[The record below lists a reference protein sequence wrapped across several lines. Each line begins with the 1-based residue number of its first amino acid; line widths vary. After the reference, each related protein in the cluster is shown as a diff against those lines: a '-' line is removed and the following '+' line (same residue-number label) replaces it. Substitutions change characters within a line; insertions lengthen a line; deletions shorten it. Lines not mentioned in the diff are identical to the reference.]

1 MDETISAKKEKRA
14 QLEKLNVPVHPYS
27 FNKQKTIAQTREMM
41 DKKVETAG
49 RIMSIRAHGKVVFMD
64 LQDSTE
70 NIQVM
75 VRESEVDDNKF
86 SWLKTLV
93 DRGDYLGVIGS
104 IVTTK
109 TGETTILATDFEF
122 LSKAL
127 RPLPTAW
134 NTAESKE
141 ARFRKRYLDMLIN
154 PESKRILDARWLIE
168 KEMRRFLQ
176 DEHDFVEV
184 ETPILQPLY
193 GGTNATPFSTH
204 MNALDTDFYLR
215 IAPELYLKRLI
226 VGGYDKVFEIARN
239 FRNEGIDQTHQPEF
253 TMVEWYETYADYHK
267 MMDVAEDLVKH
278 LVKKL
283 YGELK
288 IKVGEKEIDI
298 SIKWERLRMEE
309 ALKKF
314 VNIDFNSLS
323 DDEVQELLKK
333 NNLKLK
339 TQYSRGK
346 ALFELFDNLVTP
358 HLIDPIWIIDYP
370 RDISPLSKQHRK
382 NPELAERFEAYI
394 GGKELADGWSEIVD
408 PIDQRNIFEKEQK
421 NMRQGDTE
429 AHPLDEDFI
438 EAMEHGMPPLGGIG
452 MGIDRLVMFLTNTW
466 SIKEVIAFP
475 TMKPLTARI
484 EKETLSNNILTGI
497 EGIDNAV
504 ISKFPEMAYAQVII
518 KNVEIK
524 KSNKNLEK
532 RKAEIIEQFQD
543 ITTEKIGEM
552 NSIQAYR
559 KLFKETGTDWHKKR
573 PSPEALL
580 RRISQGKSLYN
591 INTAIDAYNLA
602 VVETGIG
609 LGGFDADKLD
619 LPVSLRF
626 AADGEEM
633 LLLGDDKVTT
643 TKKGQ
648 LIYSDAKKP
657 ITIDLNYRD
666 INQTKLTKKT
676 TNIALYADG
685 GPGIS
690 ESEVLDA
697 LKKGAKYIMEFCGG
711 NMGDIT
717 LYNQNGKKNIESST
731 PNSKPTNAVSN
742 NTVELPTRD
751 KSAELLKKYIKDE
764 SLINHSEMVALSM
777 QAYAKK
783 LGENEELWYH
793 TGLLHD
799 LDWEMFPDEHPKK
812 ALSEWLRDYPQE
824 MLDAIAAHAPGRTG
838 KSPQSTLD
846 KYLFACDEICGF
858 MNAVSIMRPTAY
870 EGMKPKSI
878 KKKLKTKAFA
888 ANVSRED
895 ITQGLELIDKSADE
909 HFSFLIEV
917 FNSK

>member
-1 MDETISAKKEKRA
+1 MSRMDETISAKKEKRA

-27 FNKQKTIAQTREMM
+27 FNKQQTVSQAREMM
-41 DKKVETAG
+41 DQLVETAG

-64 LQDSTE
+64 LQDSTA

-75 VRESEVDDNKF
+75 VRESEVDANKF

-93 DRGDYLGVIGS
+93 DRGDYLGVNGTVI
-104 IVTTK
+104 TTK
-109 TGETTILATDFEF
+109 TGEITILATDFEF

-154 PESKRILDARWLIE
+154 PESKRVLDARWLIE
-168 KEMRRFLQ
+168 KEIRRFLQ
-176 DEHDFVEV
+176 DEHNFVEV

-226 VGGYDKVFEIARN
+226 VGGYDKIFEIARN

-253 TMVEWYETYADYHK
+253 TMIEWYETYADYHK
-267 MMDVAEDLVKH
+267 IMDVAEDLVKH
-278 LVKKL
+278 LVEKL

-298 SIKWERLRMEE
+298 STKWKRLRMDE
-309 ALKKF
+309 AIKEYL
-314 VNIDFNSLS
+314 NIDFNALS
-323 DDEVQELLKK
+323 DDEVVELLKK
-333 NNLKLK
+333 HNLKLK
-339 TQYSRGK
+339 TKYTRGK
-346 ALFELFDNLVTP
+346 ALFEIFDNLVTP
-358 HLIDPIWIIDYP
+358 FLIDPIWIIDYP

-408 PIDQRNIFEKEQK
+408 SIDQRNIFENEQK

-475 TMKPLTARI
+475 TMKPLSPLIATPSEHQA
-484 EKETLSNNILTGI
+484 
-497 EGIDNAV
+497 NA
-504 ISKFPEMAYAQVII
+504 SH
-518 KNVEIK
+518 KN
-524 KSNKNLEK
+524 
-532 RKAEIIEQFQD
+532 
-543 ITTEKIGEM
+543 
-552 NSIQAYR
+552 
-559 KLFKETGTDWHKKR
+559 
-573 PSPEALL
+573 
-580 RRISQGKSLYN
+580 
-591 INTAIDAYNLA
+591 
-602 VVETGIG
+602 
-609 LGGFDADKLD
+609 
-619 LPVSLRF
+619 
-626 AADGEEM
+626 EE
-633 LLLGDDKVTT
+633 
-643 TKKGQ
+643 
-648 LIYSDAKKP
+648 SDAEAKP
-657 ITIDLNYRD
+657 SNIELANE
-666 INQTKLTKKT
+666 KS
-676 TNIALYADG
+676 TNEK
-685 GPGIS
+685 S
-690 ESEVLDA
+690 V
-697 LKKGAKYIMEFCGG
+697 GAKE
-711 NMGDIT
+711 
-717 LYNQNGKKNIESST
+717 NIS
-731 PNSKPTNAVSN
+731 
-742 NTVELPTRD
+742 VELPSRE
-751 KSAELLKKYIKDE
+751 KSTELLRKYIKDE
-764 SLINHSEMVALSM
+764 SLINHSEMVALAM
-777 QAYAKK
+777 QAYAKV

-799 LDWEMFPDEHPKK
+799 LDWEMFPDEHPNK
-812 ALSEWLRDYPQE
+812 ALKDLLGDYPQE
-824 MLDAIAAHAPGRTG
+824 MHDAIAAHAPDRTG
-838 KSPQSTLD
+838 KSPQTTLE

-858 MNAVSIMRPTAY
+858 MNAVSILRPTGF

-878 KKKLKTKAFA
+878 NKKIKTKAFA

-895 ITQGLELIDKSADE
+895 IAEGLELIGKSADE